1 MSFRGRFL
9 ALGCTTDTRP
19 LPAQLLA
26 LRRNRRQLKIGNRAI
41 GAHADELR
49 PRTETPCRE
58 NKLHRYISHPIH
70 LFVFKGKV
78 VCRHAV
84 RSHVSCQFQ
93 ADAGIEPGF
102 KMVM

>member
-58 NKLHRYISHPIH
+58 NKLHRYISHPVH
-70 LFVFKGKV
+70 LFVFKADMQYV
-78 VCRHAV
+78 VMLAA
-84 RSHVSCQFQ
+84 SSKLMPELSL
-93 ADAGIEPGF
+93 GS
-102 KMVM
+102 K